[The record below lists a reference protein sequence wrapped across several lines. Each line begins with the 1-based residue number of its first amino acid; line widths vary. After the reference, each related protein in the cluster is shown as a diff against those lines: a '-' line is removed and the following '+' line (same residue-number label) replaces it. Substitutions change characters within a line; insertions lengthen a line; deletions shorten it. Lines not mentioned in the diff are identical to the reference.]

1 MVWVGIK
8 FIFFIEAHMP
18 YFRFLLAAVFWIVDE
33 KNGDNKAMFSESHQ
47 AQWTYMHPGGLEN
60 STQVQGLL

>member
-1 MVWVGIK
+1 
-8 FIFFIEAHMP
+8 MP

-33 KNGDNKAMFSESHQ
+33 KTGDNKAMFSESHQ